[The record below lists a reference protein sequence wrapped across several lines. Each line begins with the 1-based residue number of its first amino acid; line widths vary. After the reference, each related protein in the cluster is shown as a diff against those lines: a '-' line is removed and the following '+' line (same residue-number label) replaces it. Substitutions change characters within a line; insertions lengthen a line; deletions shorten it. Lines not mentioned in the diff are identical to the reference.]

1 MNSSK
6 QYTDE
11 AGHAA
16 FIDMIANAQ
25 EVAIAGHV
33 RPDGDAVGSCLGL
46 ASYIRK
52 TYPHTSVDVYLE
64 DFSSDFN
71 FLCGA
76 DFVKREPTDK
86 KYDLFIALD
95 SSDIER
101 LGKTREMFENAKTTI
116 CVDHHITND
125 GFAELNII
133 GADASSTSEVVCSL
147 IDLDAIDLQTAECL
161 YLGIVH
167 DTGVFKHSNTG
178 QATMSY
184 AGKLISYGVNTSY
197 IIDNTFYKKTF
208 TQNKL
213 LGLTLTK
220 AKLYLNDLVIAGI
233 LTKSDLNS
241 LSADCKDTDGIIDQ
255 LRVTEGTEVAILIY
269 EKEEG
274 GLKVSLRSNSDI
286 DVSSIATS
294 FGGGGH
300 KKAAGCDVYG
310 DAEEILDKIIALIEI
325 QLNERNNNSK

>member
-1 MNSSK
+1 MDSFK
-6 QYTDE
+6 KYTDE
-11 AGHAA
+11 AGRNT
-16 FIDMIANAQ
+16 FNKMIAEAATI
-25 EVAIAGHV
+25 AIAGHV

-52 TYPHTSVDVYLE
+52 TFPGASVDVYLE
-64 DFSSDFN
+64 EFSSDFN
-71 FLCGA
+71 FLNGA
-76 DFVKREPTDK
+76 TFVKHEPEK
-86 KYDLFIALD
+86 KQYDLFIALD

-101 LGKTREMFENAKTTI
+101 LGKSREMFEKAKSTI

-125 GFAELNII
+125 GFAQLNII

-147 IDLDAIDLQTAECL
+147 INLDAINLQIAECL

-167 DTGVFKHSNTG
+167 DTGVFKHSSTG
-178 QATMSY
+178 PATMFY

-220 AKLYLNDLVIAGI
+220 AKLYLNGLVIAGI
-233 LTKSDLNS
+233 LTKEDLNS
-241 LSADCKDTDGIIDQ
+241 LLADCKDTDGIIDQ

-269 EKEEG
+269 EKEDG
-274 GLKVSLRSNSDI
+274 GLKVSMRSNSDI
-286 DVSSIATS
+286 DVSSIAMS

-310 DAEEILDKIIALIEI
+310 DAEEVLGKIITQIEV